1 MNTLFKLFIFLGLVA
16 CVAYFTKPTEANIR
30 KEVREHFI
38 AKADTGP
45 KGSTREFIA
54 GGLAKLAAE
63 KSISIKDH
71 VVYRE
76 VKHKITGDVTAIAVF
91 GQVFFL

>member
-1 MNTLFKLFIFLGLVA
+1 MFKFFIILGLVA
-16 CVAYFTKPTEANIR
+16 SVAYFTKPTEADIR

-38 AKADTGP
+38 AKTDTGP
-45 KGSTREFIA
+45 KGSTRDFIT

-63 KSISIKDH
+63 KSISIRDH

-76 VKHKITGDVTAIAVF
+76 VKHKITGEVTAIAVF

>member
-1 MNTLFKLFIFLGLVA
+1 MKTLFKLFIFFGLIA
-16 CVAYFTKPTEANIR
+16 CAAYFTKPTEAEIR

-38 AKADTGP
+38 ANADAGP

-63 KSISIKDH
+63 KSISINDH

-76 VKHKITGDVTAIAVF
+76 VKHKLSGEVTAIAVF